1 MNKEPLISILMN
13 CFNGERYLKNALNS
27 VISQSYK
34 NWELIFW
41 DNQSNDNSV
50 KIISNYEDRR
60 IKIFKSNIHTNLG
73 KARKN
78 AFQKVNGEYLAFLDV
93 DDLWER
99 DKLKNQIKVFEDKEV
114 GISFSNTLF
123 FSSKKK
129 EKLYKSNSNFEM
141 DTKSLITNY
150 IISLESIMLDV
161 KKIKNLTYSF
171 DERFC
176 HIADF
181 DLVVRLSSISKV
193 KYLDQVLSGWRIHFD
208 NESFR
213 RNELFNKELD
223 EWCDYHL
230 KNQYLIKYINQIK
243 ELKFVTQAKNRII
256 RYEFDLITFR
266 KSIFYRMSNIKNK
279 FFIFISFIPLLPKL
293 FFMID
298 RFLFRL
304 KWY

>member
-93 DDLWER
+93 DDLWEK

-129 EKLYKSNSNFEM
+129 EKLYKSNSNFEI

-150 IISLESIMLDV
+150 ILSLESIMLDV

-230 KNQYLIKYINQIK
+230 KNQYLSKYINQIK

-266 KSIFYRMSNIKNK
+266 KSIFHKISNVKNK

>member
-13 CFNGERYLKNALNS
+13 CFNGERYLNNALKS

-41 DNQSNDNSV
+41 DNQSKDNSV
-50 KIISNYEDRR
+50 KIISNYEDKR

-78 AFQKVNGEYLAFLDV
+78 AFQKVNSEYLAFLDV
-93 DDLWER
+93 DDLWEK

-123 FSSKKK
+123 FSSKKRK
-129 EKLYKSNSNFEM
+129 KLYKSNSNFEIN
-141 DTKSLITNY
+141 TKSLITNY
-150 IISLESIMLDV
+150 ILSLESIMLDV

-171 DERFC
+171 DERYS

-208 NESFR
+208 NESFK

-230 KNQYLIKYINQIK
+230 KNQYLSKYINQIK

-256 RYEFDLITFR
+256 RYEFDLMTFR
-266 KSIFYRMSNIKNK
+266 KSIFQRISNVKNK

-293 FFMID
+293 FLVVD